1 MVRMIKMLHIKAA
14 FQNDHDA
21 SSTIMMIIVLKTGM
35 MILANDL
42 DTGKVPHKVEFYCA
56 CKTCDTDGNM

>member
-1 MVRMIKMLHIKAA
+1 MVMMTKMLHIKAA
-14 FQNDHDA
+14 FQNDYDA
-21 SSTIMMIIVLKTGM
+21 SSMIMMIIVLKTRM

-42 DTGKVPHKVEFYCA
+42 DTGKVPHKVEFYYT